1 MGDKLFPASSAVPKV
16 NKENEVCPSEGGEA
30 REVLDWLQSFW
41 GGACLVDQQCLTP
54 LSRCDHS
61 NMLGKLVKGK
71 FGECTPVTET
81 TAIGIGIGLLLL
93 KACIIMICCSICRG
107 E

>member
-1 MGDKLFPASSAVPKV
+1 MGSLPSKV
-16 NKENEVCPSEGGEA
+16 LCLDNTKYHNCLYVILGGEA

-61 NMLGKLVKGK
+61 SMLGKLVKGK

-93 KACIIMICCSICRG
+93 KACIIMICCSICRR